1 MKELAIMVPRTDVS
15 DLFQNPAAC
24 CPATWAREEFHSFPF
39 PESCG
44 LKSDWWGRDTL
55 VPAPWPRDTADRV
68 EKLVFTMH
76 RARGVIVTRSAIV
89 ILRVQRIIVT
99 SGADLKAAVYIVGS
113 KEMDCYPIGAD
124 GSFTWPHAMFLDEW
138 AYARTA
144 VIAGKDEATAC
155 GIGLSKGSGE
165 WNHLFRV
172 TSKGAAVTYRLDRW
186 D

>member
-1 MKELAIMVPRTDVS
+1 MSGTLTQDFERLALMGHYSGTGATTVFFILSGAYDV
-15 DLFQNPAAC
+15 
-24 CPATWAREEFHSFPF
+24 RY
-39 PESCG
+39 
-44 LKSDWWGRDTL
+44 
-55 VPAPWPRDTADRV
+55 
-68 EKLVFTMH
+68 
-76 RARGVIVTRSAIV
+76 
-89 ILRVQRIIVT
+89 T
-99 SGADLKAAVYIVGS
+99 SGAGFFPETLRSEYHGIRATI
-113 KEMDCYPIGAD
+113 E
-124 GSFTWPHAMFLDEW
+124 